1 MQAGECPAQIAK
13 ILDVNRS
20 TVTREIER
28 NSVDGKYLYEK
39 AEMLAQG
46 RQHEAHVHYR
56 YGQQLWDEIGG
67 MIRQGMSPEQVCG
80 RLRKLGREAP
90 SAECIYQY
98 IWEMKSHGDDL
109 YTFLRCK
116 GKKHRSRGR
125 KNDRRGTIRNRRGIE
140 LRPPIVDLKKRFGD
154 LEIDTM
160 IGKNKKGAL
169 LTINDRAGGYVW
181 IRKLNGKNAEELAD
195 ATIKAL
201 RPLKKLG
208 VLHTITSDNGKEF
221 ASHEKIAKKLKIDFY
236 FARPY
241 CSCDRG
247 ANENTNGLIRQYIP
261 KGTDLDEISEDY
273 VDDIQQKLNDRPR
286 KRLDYMTPR
295 EYIFNKFNILLRWQL
310 ETTVH

>member
-1 MQAGECPAQIAK
+1 MKKASQEGRLPKVSKFALSNHQKLQMKRLDKNQRYLIFKHMQAGECPAQIAK

-125 KNDRRGTIRNRRGIE
+125 KNDR
-140 LRPPIVDLKKRFGD
+140 
-154 LEIDTM
+154 
-160 IGKNKKGAL
+160 
-169 LTINDRAGGYVW
+169 AGGYVW

-273 VDDIQQKLNDRPR
+273 VDDVQQKLNDRPR
-286 KRLDYMTPR
+286 KRFDYMTPR
-295 EYIFNKFNILLRWQL
+295 EYIFNKFNIMLR
-310 ETTVH
+310 

>member
-125 KNDRRGTIRNRRGIE
+125 KNDR
-140 LRPPIVDLKKRFGD
+140 V
-154 LEIDTM
+154 
-160 IGKNKKGAL
+160 
-169 LTINDRAGGYVW
+169 GGYVW

-201 RPLKKLG
+201 KPLKKLG

-221 ASHEKIAKKLKIDFY
+221 ASREKIAKNLKIDFY

-295 EYIFNKFNILLRWQL
+295 EYIFNKFNILLR
-310 ETTVH
+310 

>member
-1 MQAGECPAQIAK
+1 MQAGDCPAQIAK

-80 RLRKLGREAP
+80 RLRKL
-90 SAECIYQY
+90 
-98 IWEMKSHGDDL
+98 
-109 YTFLRCK
+109 
-116 GKKHRSRGR
+116 
-125 KNDRRGTIRNRRGIE
+125 
-140 LRPPIVDLKKRFGD
+140 
-154 LEIDTM
+154 
-160 IGKNKKGAL
+160 
-169 LTINDRAGGYVW
+169 
-181 IRKLNGKNAEELAD
+181 NGKNAEELAD

-221 ASHEKIAKKLKIDFY
+221 ASHEKIAKKLKID
-236 FARPY
+236 
-241 CSCDRG
+241 
-247 ANENTNGLIRQYIP
+247 
-261 KGTDLDEISEDY
+261 DY
-273 VDDIQQKLNDRPR
+273 SGVL
-286 KRLDYMTPR
+286 
-295 EYIFNKFNILLRWQL
+295 
-310 ETTVH
+310 